1 MKLSKQIDNNIWVS
15 IDGELKQLRPLVAK
29 LEGLVDI
36 VREEW
41 KPMAG
46 RCLVV
51 SIGEWGGIYTSHSRV
66 STRLC
71 LGWIAFTWF
80 HTVDG
85 NMIIR
90 HSAAMV
96 RMARAVEAIGG
107 ES

>member
-1 MKLSKQIDNNIWVS
+1 MTTD
-15 IDGELKQLRPLVAK
+15 ELINSMQHEIYNLEDKVAQ
-29 LEGLVDI
+29 LEGIVEI

-51 SIGEWGGIYTSHSRV
+51 SIGEWGGIYTHHSRV

-80 HTVDG
+80 YTVDG
-85 NMIIR
+85 DMLIG

-96 RMARAVEAIGG
+96 RIAEAVEALGG
-107 ES
+107 E